1 MQQGKWTRY
10 LSRSAGI
17 RNPKKVSVSVHLSV
31 YINCGIPLPFRIN
44 LQSSC
49 SGIYSLQLLSPMSGF
64 EIHHILRDIGPGFN
78 NATSTTA
85 SLHHLY
91 ALVSGVSIT
100 SLLPAV
106 AVLYI
111 CGVASLALYRLYF
124 HPISQFPG
132 PRIAAVTGWYQA
144 YYDIWKGG
152 KMTQNIALLHEK
164 YGGPRMRRACAWIY
178 IADFCN
184 RTNRPDWAQ
193 QGEYCLSV
201 FWP

>member
-1 MQQGKWTRY
+1 MQQGKSRLNTI
-10 LSRSAGI
+10 SKQITTRSAGI
-17 RNPKKVSVSVHLSV
+17 GNLLSCIRRRSVCKSVCMSVCLSISTVESPSLLVS
-31 YINCGIPLPFRIN
+31 
-44 LQSSC
+44 
-49 SGIYSLQLLSPMSGF
+49 IYKPQLQLLWYISTTATATATTISPMSSF
-64 EIHHILRDIGPGFN
+64 EIHHVLRDIGPGSKN
-78 NATSTTA
+78 ETSTVA

-100 SLLPAV
+100 KLLPAV

-164 YGGPRMRRACAWIY
+164 YGEFRMRRAG
-178 IADFCN
+178 
-184 RTNRPDWAQ
+184 T
-193 QGEYCLSV
+193 
-201 FWP
+201 